1 MAKKLPADVVLSDGR
16 ESPTVSVDKWE
27 SPASTPEDDTTYNTL
42 HNDESQNNKDDVEGW
57 EDFEG
62 DWHQEDVWGEE
73 EQTSKLED
81 FNGNDRDDS
90 FNDFTRTISTSSV
103 QSSSVLESPIGNWD
117 RVSLSSYTS
126 GSLLKKNPKK
136 DTKNE
141 SKSKK
146 QQNFDLEPDY
156 FSGMEPNL

>member
-1 MAKKLPADVVLSDGR
+1 MTEMIL
-16 ESPTVSVDKWE
+16 
-27 SPASTPEDDTTYNTL
+27 
-42 HNDESQNNKDDVEGW
+42 
-57 EDFEG
+57 
-62 DWHQEDVWGEE
+62 
-73 EQTSKLED
+73 
-81 FNGNDRDDS
+81 

-156 FSGMEPNL
+156 FSGMETQSIILNLLCTVMCNLIMTGSQEILYYYNNLLHKVRSRMIYNVSCTWNYTVRVHSILYTVLYCKYIKVYTKP